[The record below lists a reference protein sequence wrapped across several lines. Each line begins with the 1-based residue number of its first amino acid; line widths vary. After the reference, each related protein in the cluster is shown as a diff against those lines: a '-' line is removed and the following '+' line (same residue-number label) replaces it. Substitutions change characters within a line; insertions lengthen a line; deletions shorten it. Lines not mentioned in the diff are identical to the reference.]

1 MVDCGVL
8 DTSRRGGTV
17 YTVTD
22 NGAGAL
28 AGDGSGAID
37 YIGGRVVLRPS
48 HMPDAGAEFAIDYQL
63 QQQVVEVL
71 TPGAPGA
78 GGNITIAADNAF
90 LSPAIAAQLLAAG
103 ETSFRMGRFNSDFP
117 FPRID
122 FARSTIQA
130 TIALDGKI
138 GLVWLNPSTLNNTY
152 AFAMPG
158 KIAREEGV
166 ETVSQLVEK
175 FRADPKMQFA
185 FDMEFVGRSD
195 GLEPME
201 KLYGFHLERRN
212 IKQMDPGLV
221 YTALKNEQIDAG
233 LVYTSDGRNK
243 GFDLKVL
250 ADDKGFFPAYA
261 ATPVVRQEVLDANPK
276 LADELNALSAKINDE
291 NMRDMNAKVDI
302 DHQAVSRVASD
313 FLKQEG
319 LVQ

>member
-1 MVDCGVL
+1 MQVL
-8 DTSRRGGTV
+8 FPRWVRVLTS
-17 YTVTD
+17 
-22 NGAGAL
+22 AAL
-28 AGDGSGAID
+28 AFGVMATSVGAQAASLT
-37 YIGGRVVLRPS
+37 IGGKNFTEQLILSEMTAQYLRSKGYDVSLKNGLGSVVMRQGMESNQLDVVWEYTGTSLIVYNKVTEKLDPQQTYERVK
-48 HMPDAGAEFAIDYQL
+48 E
-63 QQQVVEVL
+63 
-71 TPGAPGA
+71 
-78 GGNITIAADNAF
+78 
-90 LSPAIAAQLLAAG
+90 
-103 ETSFRMGRFNSDFP
+103 
-117 FPRID
+117 
-122 FARSTIQA
+122 
-130 TIALDGKI
+130 LDGKI
-138 GLVWLNPSTLNNTY
+138 GLVWLNPAALNNTY

-158 KIAREEGV
+158 KIAREAGI
-166 ETVSQLVEK
+166 ETVSQLIEK
-175 FRADPKMQFA
+175 FRSNPKMQFA

-195 GLEPME
+195 GLDPME
-201 KLYGFHLERRN
+201 QLYDFHLERSN

-261 ATPVVRQEVLDANPK
+261 ATPVVRKEVLDANPR

-302 DHQAVSRVASD
+302 DHRSVSRVASD

>member
-1 MVDCGVL
+1 MQQSNSQVCTGALSRLRSRWMRRLGMACVALGVMVA
-8 DTSRRGGTV
+8 SAA
-17 YTVTD
+17 
-22 NGAGAL
+22 AGAATL
-28 AGDGSGAID
+28 T
-37 YIGGRVVLRPS
+37 IGGKNFTEQLILSEMTAQYLRSKGYDVELKNGLGSVVMRQGMESHQLDIVWEYTGTSLIVYNKVTEKLDPQQTYERVK
-48 HMPDAGAEFAIDYQL
+48 
-63 QQQVVEVL
+63 
-71 TPGAPGA
+71 
-78 GGNITIAADNAF
+78 
-90 LSPAIAAQLLAAG
+90 
-103 ETSFRMGRFNSDFP
+103 
-117 FPRID
+117 
-122 FARSTIQA
+122 
-130 TIALDGKI
+130 ALDGKI

-166 ETVSQLVEK
+166 ETVSQLVER

>member
-1 MVDCGVL
+1 MQQSNSQMRTGALSRLCLRWMRRLGMACVALGVMAASA
-8 DTSRRGGTV
+8 T
-17 YTVTD
+17 
-22 NGAGAL
+22 AGAATL
-28 AGDGSGAID
+28 T
-37 YIGGRVVLRPS
+37 IGGKNFTEQLILSEMTAQYLRSKGYDVELKNGLGSVVMRQGMESHQLDIVWEYTGTSLIVYNKVTEKLDPQQTYERVK
-48 HMPDAGAEFAIDYQL
+48 
-63 QQQVVEVL
+63 
-71 TPGAPGA
+71 
-78 GGNITIAADNAF
+78 
-90 LSPAIAAQLLAAG
+90 
-103 ETSFRMGRFNSDFP
+103 
-117 FPRID
+117 
-122 FARSTIQA
+122 
-130 TIALDGKI
+130 ALDGKI

>member
-1 MVDCGVL
+1 MQVSFSRTLAARALRLLSVVAVTLGVMATTATAQAATL
-8 DTSRRGGTV
+8 T
-17 YTVTD
+17 
-22 NGAGAL
+22 
-28 AGDGSGAID
+28 
-37 YIGGRVVLRPS
+37 IGGKNFTEQLILSEMTAQYLRSKGYDVELKNGLGSVVMRQGMESNQLDVVWEYTGTSLIVYNKVTEKLDPQQTYERVR
-48 HMPDAGAEFAIDYQL
+48 E
-63 QQQVVEVL
+63 
-71 TPGAPGA
+71 
-78 GGNITIAADNAF
+78 
-90 LSPAIAAQLLAAG
+90 
-103 ETSFRMGRFNSDFP
+103 
-117 FPRID
+117 
-122 FARSTIQA
+122 
-130 TIALDGKI
+130 LDGKI
-138 GLVWLNPSTLNNTY
+138 GLVWLNPAALNNTY

-158 KIAREEGV
+158 KMAREEGI
-166 ETVSQLVEK
+166 ETVSQLIEK
-175 FRADPKMQFA
+175 FRANPDMQFA

-201 KLYGFHLERRN
+201 QLYDFHLARRN

-261 ATPVVRQEVLDANPK
+261 ATPVVRKEVLDANPK
-276 LADELNALSAKINDE
+276 LADELNVLSAKINDE

-302 DHQAVSRVASD
+302 DHRAVSRVASD